1 MSTFSADER
10 PPDGLRRFLV
20 NRNPTAVD
28 GTKTDIWSVV
38 CIGEGNFRHTVSD
51 SVLRVS
57 GFNKSHAS
65 GAIAARR
72 YRFYV
77 VLGGDTH
84 KRRRQT
90 QRVQGWRIE
99 YQSERMDYPLSK
111 GGRCLLLSQ
120 DCIVLSVHPPEPA
133 KCPFMELRMVIPV
146 RLTTD
151 SWGTDGSMLLAGSE
165 YSIPST
171 PSPDEGQVGQQHF
184 GEYRDSAPY

>member
-1 MSTFSADER
+1 MSFS
-10 PPDGLRRFLV
+10 
-20 NRNPTAVD
+20 
-28 GTKTDIWSVV
+28 
-38 CIGEGNFRHTVSD
+38 GEIRINDDVR
-51 SVLRVS
+51 LS
-57 GFNKSHAS
+57 GFKA
-65 GAIAARR
+65 
-72 YRFYV
+72 
-77 VLGGDTH
+77 GGLNI
-84 KRRRQT
+84 K
-90 QRVQGWRIE
+90 VSAWIIL
-99 YQSERMDYPLSK
+99 YLN